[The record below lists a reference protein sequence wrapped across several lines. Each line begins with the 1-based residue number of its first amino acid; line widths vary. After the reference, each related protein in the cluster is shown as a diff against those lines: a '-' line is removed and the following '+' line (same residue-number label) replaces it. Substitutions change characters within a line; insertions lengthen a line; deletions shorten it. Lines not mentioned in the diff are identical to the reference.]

1 MGKTTTIE
9 TFDSS
14 WNPITGCRHECVFC
28 YAKRI
33 ADRFAG
39 YVQDDG
45 NRHKYSIT
53 GYKGTN
59 IYTIESPMTKQTKSG
74 EIQTAVYP
82 FGFEPTFYP
91 YKLNEPQSWKEPKNI
106 FVCSMA
112 DLFGCYDDK
121 TEVLTKDGWKF
132 FRDLQYEDY
141 VGYLDENSG
150 EIKYANPE
158 TITKMP
164 YKGIMYH
171 VKTRSV
177 DICVTPNH
185 KMYVAMRP
193 TTVDGRKKLKNQWDY
208 NLVAAEDLYQKTY
221 VLKRDFIWKGKE
233 QIEFHLPNSN
243 IVFPMDLWLEFFGY
257 YISEG
262 SAFVTCGRNR
272 VSMPQK
278 KQGNNFYDVCKKI
291 AEICGNKI
299 QILEDRCIIQNKDLM
314 NYLQQFGKSYNKY
327 ISSEYKNLSSRQLLI
342 LLNAL
347 IEGDG
352 RILKNLKS
360 EAYSYYT
367 VSKKLADDIQ
377 EIAMKC
383 GFVANITSREPRK
396 NNRYNIIGTSKL
408 YEVIITSKTKRPEVC
423 SNRNKLRGQTIP
435 EKYELYDGI
444 VYCCEVPSH
453 ILMVRRN
460 GKTCWCGNSWIP
472 DEWIQ
477 KVFDACDKAPQHR
490 YFFLTKNPM
499 RYTYLKKSGKL
510 PKRDNFWYGT
520 TITNETGEFFAPYFK
535 DGYHCF
541 LSIEPIQENIF
552 TGWEHRDLVGN
563 SIEWIIV
570 GAETGNRVGKV
581 RPKKEWILK
590 IAEVCE
596 NANIP
601 LFMKDSLQKQ
611 MGDDFK
617 QEFPWQN

>member
-39 YVQDDG
+39 YVQDDE

-53 GYKGTN
+53 GYKGRN
-59 IYTIESPMTKQTKSG
+59 IYTVESPMTKQTKSG

-106 FVCSMA
+106 FVCSMS
-112 DLFGCYDDK
+112 DLFGEW
-121 TEVLTKDGWKF
+121 T
-132 FRDLQYEDY
+132 
-141 VGYLDENSG
+141 
-150 EIKYANPE
+150 
-158 TITKMP
+158 
-164 YKGIMYH
+164 
-171 VKTRSV
+171 
-177 DICVTPNH
+177 
-185 KMYVAMRP
+185 
-193 TTVDGRKKLKNQWDY
+193 
-208 NLVAAEDLYQKTY
+208 
-221 VLKRDFIWKGKE
+221 
-233 QIEFHLPNSN
+233 
-243 IVFPMDLWLEFFGY
+243 
-257 YISEG
+257 
-262 SAFVTCGRNR
+262 
-272 VSMPQK
+272 
-278 KQGNNFYDVCKKI
+278 
-291 AEICGNKI
+291 
-299 QILEDRCIIQNKDLM
+299 
-314 NYLQQFGKSYNKY
+314 
-327 ISSEYKNLSSRQLLI
+327 
-342 LLNAL
+342 
-347 IEGDG
+347 
-352 RILKNLKS
+352 
-360 EAYSYYT
+360 
-367 VSKKLADDIQ
+367 
-377 EIAMKC
+377 
-383 GFVANITSREPRK
+383 
-396 NNRYNIIGTSKL
+396 
-408 YEVIITSKTKRPEVC
+408 
-423 SNRNKLRGQTIP
+423 
-435 EKYELYDGI
+435 
-444 VYCCEVPSH
+444 
-453 ILMVRRN
+453 
-460 GKTCWCGNSWIP
+460 P

-499 RYTYLKKSGKL
+499 RYTYLKESGKL

-520 TITNETGEFFAPYFK
+520 TITNKTGEFFAPYFK